1 MLICPVCR
9 KKFGPNILVCPNC
22 KQELKPPSS
31 IKLQTDHPEKAP
43 DRGRKTGPTARSA
56 ARPEEEKF
64 VELHRCGIRDAQ
76 EIARI
81 LEKEGVASR
90 ITRDDSFKFHYQIEN
105 PNLSPDEEGVL
116 LTVPV
121 SQLEKARALLDW
133 ESQKNNVYQDQEG
146 FLPEGGEGASVC
158 PACETE
164 LSANETTCPECG
176 LELGMEGGESQEEEY
191 YCSTCGEPCEP
202 DDAVCPSCGAHFDH

>member
-9 KKFGPNILVCPNC
+9 KKYGQNILVCPNC

-31 IKLQTDHPEKAP
+31 IKLMSDHPEKTSDRARKVHAP
-43 DRGRKTGPTARSA
+43 PKSSVAQSD
-56 ARPEEEKF
+56 EKF
-64 VELHRCGIRDAQ
+64 VELHRCGAKAAKKIAQ
-76 EIARI
+76 L
-81 LEKEGVASR
+81 LEKEGVACLLA
-90 ITRDDSFKFHYQIEN
+90 RDESFKFHYQIDN
-105 PNLSPDEEGVL
+105 PNLSSEEEGVL

-133 ESQKNNVYQDQEG
+133 ESQKDNVYQDQED
-146 FLPEGGEGASVC
+146 FLREGEDGTTVC

-164 LSANETTCPECG
+164 IPAHETTCPECG
-176 LELGMEGGESQEEEY
+176 LELGLEGEESQEEEY

-202 DDAVCPSCGAHFDH
+202 DDAVCTSCGAHFDH